1 MKRFGACLF
10 FAVLFCVLLCSFC
23 VAGTDHWFVC
33 LCLFFYCVYFRERPA
48 TMQDSFSQLSD
59 VREFTAQATG
69 VESPQ
74 KWTKGRPK
82 FASLLGRLVADV
94 DSTCVLACGPG
105 RMVADVESVS
115 KKKGFDFHKEIF
127 AF

>member
-1 MKRFGACLF
+1 
-10 FAVLFCVLLCSFC
+10 VLL
-23 VAGTDHWFVC
+23 GLTIGLFVC

-48 TMQDSFSQLSD
+48 TMQDSFSQLSN